1 MAGDLMKLYWSLK
14 SIPELADLPKKDRYE
29 IWKACYSMVW
39 RSWKSIILHIIL
51 IILFIS
57 VLTVIYNTFDKF
69 IIGLL
74 VAVSIGAICG
84 FIEQQVAIYII
95 RPHIREYLSSH
106 GKTN

>member
-1 MAGDLMKLYWSLK
+1 MKLYFSIN
-14 SIPELADLPKKDRYE
+14 SIPELANLPKKGRYQ
-29 IWKACYSMVW
+29 IWKACYSMIW

-51 IILFIS
+51 AILFIS
-57 VLTVIYNTFDKF
+57 VLTVIYHTFDKF
-69 IIGLL
+69 IIVLL
-74 VAVSIGAICG
+74 VAAIIGAIYG